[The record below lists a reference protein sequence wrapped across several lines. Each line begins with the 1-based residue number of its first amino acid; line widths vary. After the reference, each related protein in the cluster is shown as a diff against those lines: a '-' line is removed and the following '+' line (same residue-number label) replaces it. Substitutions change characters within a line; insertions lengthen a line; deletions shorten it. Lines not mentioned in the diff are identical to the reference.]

1 MPPDQQ
7 QTPSG
12 YLTQV
17 MMPADKDW
25 EKNQAPVL
33 MSVKEQKKADEEPTA
48 EGLPLTDF
56 SMQADQQPQYSNP
69 TGTQDQMQYPSMD
82 GQQQQYYD

>member
-1 MPPDQQ
+1 MATSVVVQQPQNWQPYVQESVHLAMPADQQ

-12 YLTQV
+12 YQAQV

-48 EGLPLTDF
+48 EGLPLTDP
-56 SMQADQQPQYSNP
+56 SMQAD
-69 TGTQDQMQYPSMD
+69 
-82 GQQQQYYD
+82 